1 MKSDRNL
8 TGLILAGG
16 KSTRFGSDKASA
28 VVAGRP
34 MLQLVAEALA
44 QVCESLVVV
53 RAGGQQLPP
62 IDVGAPVHV
71 VDDRWP
77 GRGPLAGLASGFPA
91 VSTEYCF
98 AASCD
103 APLLQPGLVRFLA
116 ERAAGHDIALVE
128 TGGHLNPLAAVYRA
142 SACLHAFESA
152 VERGELKITDAFGG
166 LDVVLVSE
174 EEARIADPGL
184 LSFWNANRPEALAE
198 IETLLHEP
206 GAGGQ

>member
-1 MKSDRNL
+1 MASDSNL

-34 MLQLVAEALA
+34 MVQWVAEALA
-44 QVCESLVVV
+44 QVCGSLVVV
-53 RAGGQQLPP
+53 RAQGQQLPP
-62 IDVGAPVHV
+62 IDVEAPVLV

-77 GRGPLAGLASGFPA
+77 ERGPLAGLASGFPA
-91 VSTEYCF
+91 VRTGYCF

-103 APLLQPGLVRFLA
+103 APMLQPGLVRFLA
-116 ERAAGHDIALVE
+116 DRAARHDIALVE

-142 SACLHAFESA
+142 SACLLAFESA
-152 VERGELKITDAFGG
+152 VERGELKITDAFRG
-166 LDVVLVSE
+166 LDVVIVSE
-174 EEARIADPGL
+174 EEAKVADPGL

-198 IETLLHEP
+198 IEALLGESRT
-206 GAGGQ
+206 GD